1 MHLRPV
7 QDLPIGAS
15 PAPESPVP
23 ELLALQF
30 TGVIRRIMARDCTA
44 MDLIAAAESLAAL
57 GAADLVCQIY
67 RSWIEHNPDDALL
80 AAMQF
85 NLGTVLSAMG
95 NHPAA
100 KQAFL
105 AAIARNPDFL
115 PPHINLGTI
124 LEREGDPQQA
134 IACWMQVANR
144 LGAVNGESIYHR
156 TTALKQIGRVL
167 EAARQPAN
175 AENALRECLEINP
188 HQRDVMQHWIALR
201 QVQCTWPLIV
211 PWKNISADALLG
223 AISPL
228 SLAAYSDDP
237 IFQLANAHR
246 YYTQDVAERDGIV
259 TLGQWPPPEA
269 PKHRLRI
276 GYVSSDLRAHA
287 VGFLTSDIFGLH
299 DRTRV
304 EVFAYY
310 CGPAVT
316 DETQAR
322 IKSSVD
328 HWRDITALTDKQAAQ
343 IVIADEIDILVDV
356 NGYTKDA
363 RTKLFAL
370 RPAPVI
376 VNWLGYPGSTGG
388 PHHHYI
394 IADDTIIPPTHEK
407 YYSER
412 VLRLPCYQPN
422 DRHRVIAPHPP
433 TRAELG
439 LPDAAFVYCCFNG
452 TQKITAA
459 TFGTWMEILRATPH
473 GVLWLLS
480 GGAESDARLRARAV
494 AAGVMADRL
503 IFSPFMLNP
512 AHLARYRR
520 ADLFLDTAP
529 YGAHTT
535 ASDALWMGVPVLTVL
550 GQSFPARVCASLVR
564 NAGLGDLVC
573 ADAAGYRDLAIAL
586 ARDPAR
592 LQSARDTLARER
604 GQCALF
610 DTPKLVRALE
620 KLYASMWR
628 DHMDNKLPRPDL
640 TNLPLYH
647 DIARTRDGT
656 AEKVNDADYLRA
668 LTSLDRVAP
677 VPPDNRLWP
686 SGPIQTLGIQASGES
701 ARQITGAR
709 AGQAP

>member
-7 QDLPIGAS
+7 QE
-15 PAPESPVP
+15 PAVQNF
-23 ELLALQF
+23 LAPDFLAPDFLAREF
-30 TGVIRRIMARDCTA
+30 TGTIRRIMARDCTA
-44 MDLIAAAESLAAL
+44 MELIATAENLTAQ
-57 GAADLVCQIY
+57 GAPDLVCQIY
-67 RSWIEHNPDDALL
+67 RAWIEHNPDDTLL

-95 NHPAA
+95 NHTAA
-100 KQAFL
+100 KHAFQ

-124 LEREGDPQQA
+124 LEREGDTQQA
-134 IACWMQVANR
+134 IACWMQVTNR
-144 LGAVNGESIYHR
+144 LTAVNAESIYHR

-167 EAARQPAN
+167 EAARQPGP

-201 QVQCTWPLIV
+201 QVQCTWPLIT
-211 PWKNISADALLG
+211 PWKNISADSLLG

-228 SLAAYSDDP
+228 SLAAYRDDP

-246 YYTQDVAERDGIV
+246 YHTRDVAERDAIV
-259 TLGQWPPPEA
+259 TRGQWPAPAA

-299 DRTRV
+299 NRDRT
-304 EVFAYY
+304 EIFAYY
-310 CGPAVT
+310 CGPTAN
-316 DETQAR
+316 DDTQAR
-322 IKSSVD
+322 IKSNVD
-328 HWRDITALTDKQAAQ
+328 HWHDITALTDKQAARQ
-343 IVIADEIDILVDV
+343 IIADGIDILVDV

-363 RTKLFAL
+363 RIKLFAL
-370 RPAPVI
+370 RPAPII
-376 VNWLGYPGSTGG
+376 VNWLGYPGSTGS

-422 DRHRVIAPHPP
+422 DRHRVIAPHTP
-433 TRAELG
+433 TRAEMG
-439 LPDAAFVYCCFNG
+439 LPEDAFVYCCFNG
-452 TQKITAA
+452 TQKITEA
-459 TFGTWMEILRATPH
+459 TFNTWMEILRAIPH

-480 GGAESDARLRARAV
+480 GGVESDARLRARAAQQGV
-494 AAGVMADRL
+494 AADRL

-512 AHLARYRR
+512 AHLARYRC

-550 GQSFPARVCASLVR
+550 GESFPARVCASLVR
-564 NAGLGDLVC
+564 NAGLADLVC
-573 ADAAGYRDLAIAL
+573 ADRTAYRDRAIQLAQDIN
-586 ARDPAR
+586 R
-592 LQSARDTLARER
+592 LQTARETLARER
-604 GQCALF
+604 DHCALF
-610 DTPKLVRALE
+610 DTPSLVRALE
-620 KLYASMWR
+620 DLYASMWR
-628 DHMDNKLPRPDL
+628 DHTEHQLPRPDL

-647 DIARTRDGT
+647 HIARSLDHAG
-656 AEKVNDADYLRA
+656 EKVSDADYV
-668 LTSLDRVAP
+668 RVLSSMDQITP
-677 VPPDNRLWP
+677 IPPDNRLW
-686 SGPIQTLGIQASGES
+686 SGTRSGH
-701 ARQITGAR
+701 
-709 AGQAP
+709 AP

>member
-7 QDLPIGAS
+7 QDLAVQ
-15 PAPESPVP
+15 ESITPDF
-23 ELLALQF
+23 LALQF
-30 TGVIRRIMARDCTA
+30 TGVIRRIMARDFTA
-44 MDLIAAAESLAAL
+44 MDLIAAAESLAAQ
-57 GAADLVCQIY
+57 GATDLACQAY

-80 AAMQF
+80 TAMQF
-85 NLGTVLSAMG
+85 NLGTVLNAMG
-95 NHPAA
+95 NTAAA
-100 KQAFL
+100 KHAFQ

-124 LEREGDPQQA
+124 LEREGDAQQA
-134 IACWMQVANR
+134 VACWMQVTNR
-144 LGAVNGESIYHR
+144 LSAVTGESIHHR

-167 EAARQPAN
+167 EAARQPAP

-211 PWKNISADALLG
+211 PWKNISASALLG

-246 YYTQDVAERDGIV
+246 YYTQDVAERDGIG
-259 TLGQWPPPEA
+259 TRGQWPPPDT

-287 VGFLTSDIFGLH
+287 VGFLTSDVFGLH
-299 DRTRV
+299 DRERT
-304 EVFAYY
+304 EIFAYY
-310 CGPAVT
+310 CGPTAN

-328 HWRDITALTDKQAAQ
+328 HWRDITVLTDKQAAQ
-343 IVIADEIDILVDV
+343 KIIADEIDILVDV
-356 NGYTKDA
+356 NGYTKNA

-370 RPAPVI
+370 RPAPII
-376 VNWLGYPGSTGG
+376 VNWLGYPGSTGS

-394 IADDTIIPPTHEK
+394 IADDTIIPSSHEK

-422 DRHRVIAPHPP
+422 DRHRVIAPHTP
-433 TRAELG
+433 TRTEMG
-439 LPDAAFVYCCFNG
+439 LPEDAFVYCCFNG
-452 TQKITAA
+452 TQKITEA
-459 TFGTWMEILRATPH
+459 TFNTWMEILRATPH

-480 GGAESDARLRARAV
+480 GGAESDARLRARAARAGV
-494 AAGVMADRL
+494 AADHL

-512 AHLARYRR
+512 THLARYRC

-550 GQSFPARVCASLVR
+550 GQSFPTRVCASLVR

-573 ADAAGYRDLAIAL
+573 ADFAGYRDLAIAL
-586 ARDPAR
+586 AQDPTRLRTAR
-592 LQSARDTLARER
+592 EILARDRD
-604 GQCALF
+604 QCALF

-620 KLYASMWR
+620 SLYASMWR
-628 DHMDNKLPRPDL
+628 DHTDNKLPCPDL
-640 TNLPLYH
+640 TNLPRYH
-647 DIARTRDGT
+647 DIARDLDNANGKITDT
-656 AEKVNDADYLRA
+656 DYI
-668 LTSLDRVAP
+668 RVLATMDKISP
-677 VPPDNRLWP
+677 VPSDHRIWP
-686 SGPIQTLGIQASGES
+686 
-701 ARQITGAR
+701 GAQD
-709 AGQAP
+709 GQAP